1 MKINPEAA
9 DAKLQQ
15 KLTQAFNQSPTAMFV
30 TGAGGNIE
38 FANEAFCRSRGCS
51 PEEICDRHCQDFG
64 IQHLTGE
71 EVSAMWRELGAAHPW
86 KTETSYAQPDG
97 RVRWEEIRL
106 QGLIDES
113 GQLTGLVGSLTDITQ
128 RKQNDLALRESEEKL
143 RRILQ
148 AAHDAI
154 ILVDEEGKIRLWN
167 QAASRIYG
175 YSNEEAM
182 GKDILELLAPAR
194 DLEKVR
200 ATFRES
206 LVSGQGSG
214 INQTTEW
221 TMRRKDGQEIMV
233 ELSLTAVMFGDQ
245 RFFLGVDRDITERK
259 KSEMERELLIK
270 SLEEALANV
279 KTLSGL
285 VPICAA
291 CKRIRDD
298 KGYWNQVEA
307 YISSHSEARFS
318 HGICPECIHKLYP
331 EIESE
336 L

>member
-1 MKINPEAA
+1 
-9 DAKLQQ
+9 
-15 KLTQAFNQSPTAMFV
+15 
-30 TGAGGNIE
+30 
-38 FANEAFCRSRGCS
+38 
-51 PEEICDRHCQDFG
+51 
-64 IQHLTGE
+64 
-71 EVSAMWRELGAAHPW
+71 MWRELGAAHPW